1 MPVNHCISK
10 MFEFGKA
17 VLTARTVHNSPMPQK
32 RGHSFLVKVIGRLMR
47 TQKLGTLLAVSTLAM
62 ALAACE
68 SVGTPTLSGQ
78 STVPTTTTTT
88 TGSSGVGTA
97 TNPAPT
103 GSTSLS
109 TAVAPTTLT
118 PAVLGTPTTASPTLG
133 GLTGPTAFNS
143 ASASQRYTNSGG
155 GEIYEGNQPITINDG
170 FVITRDPRDATYI
183 VVIKGQNSI
192 AANTRYQDPAHRTNY
207 AGAASDFARLSAQPS
222 VDYDLSA
229 LIPNIAN
236 TEYYT
241 SGSLSADTPVTVRK
255 TLLFTERV
263 GTAASSTQYVSWA
276 AYWQYDANAEALK
289 RVQTLQRSSA
299 IFGFNTLAQNVPTTG
314 NATYNGGF
322 YADGIDGNQFYTLA
336 GTSTFGVNFVTNK
349 GTFGLNGSFV
359 SAGPNDPSVAPR
371 LGQTFKAGGEFT
383 LIRPETAGSATST
396 TAPIGVFSGKV
407 TSLALGGTTYE
418 YLPNETKLLS
428 FQGSSVEGGFF
439 GPRAEEIGAT
449 FRIVGG
455 TPNQRLDITGA
466 ATGRKN

>member
-1 MPVNHCISK
+1 MH
-10 MFEFGKA
+10 
-17 VLTARTVHNSPMPQK
+17 
-32 RGHSFLVKVIGRLMR
+32 

-88 TGSSGVGTA
+88 TGSSGVGTTA
-97 TNPAPT
+97 ANPTPT
-103 GSTSLS
+103 GTTSLS

-118 PAVLGTPTTASPTLG
+118 PAVLGTPTTGSPTLG
-133 GLTGPTAFNS
+133 GLTGPRSFNS

-183 VVIKGQNSI
+183 VVIKGQNTI

-207 AGAASDFARLSAQPS
+207 AGASASLARLSVQPS
-222 VDYDLSA
+222 VDYDLST
-229 LIPNIAN
+229 LLPNIAN
-236 TEYYT
+236 TEYYA
-241 SGSLSADTPVTVRK
+241 SGSVSADTPVTVRK
-255 TLLFTERV
+255 TILFTERV

-276 AYWQYDANAEALK
+276 AYWQYDAAGEAAK

-299 IFGFNTLAQNVPTTG
+299 VFGFNTLAQNVPTTG

-322 YADGIDGNQFYTLA
+322 YADAIDGNQFYTLA
-336 GTSTFGVNFVTNK
+336 GTSTFGVNFVTNQ
-349 GTFGLNGSFV
+349 GTFGLNGKFV
-359 SAGPNDPSVAPR
+359 SAGPNEPSFAAR
-371 LGQTFKAGGEFT
+371 LGQTFTAGGDFA
-383 LIRPETAGSATST
+383 LVRPETAGSATST

-418 YLPNETKLLS
+418 YLPNETKLLA

-455 TPNQRLDITGA
+455 TPDQRLDITGA
-466 ATGRKN
+466 ATARRN